1 MTAPATAN
9 KAIPLV
15 NLGVMH
21 EKLGAEIREVV
32 DRILKTGAF
41 VNGPDCS
48 AFEKEFAEFQQ
59 VKGAI
64 GCANGTDAIQ
74 IALRALNIGP
84 GDEVITAANSFVATA
99 EGIGLVGAA
108 PVFVDVNRDTALMDP
123 AAFEAAITPR
133 TKAVI
138 PVHLYGQI
146 APMDEIVAIARAR
159 NIVVLEDAAQA
170 HGASRDGKR
179 AGAWGAAAC
188 FSFYPGKNLGALGD
202 AGAMVSNDEALIA
215 RMRSIANHGSSSDR
229 YRNEI
234 LGTNSRLDTIQAGA
248 LRIKLRHLDDW
259 NKIRRERAHLYCEL
273 LSGCPDLDLPVESAS
288 SVSAWHL
295 FVVATSRRK
304 ELMAAL
310 AADGIATGIHYPV
323 PVHKQGAF
331 ANTGIATTAPITE
344 SLCDRIVSLP
354 LCPEVSKD
362 DVARIAALVRSTLS
376 AK

>member
-1 MTAPATAN
+1 MTAPATAH

-15 NLGVMH
+15 NLGAMH

-32 DRILKTGAF
+32 DRVLKTGAF

-48 AFEKEFAEFQQ
+48 AFEKEFAEFQK
-59 VKGAI
+59 VRGAV

-74 IALRALNIGP
+74 IALRSLGIGP

-99 EGIGLVGAA
+99 EGIGLVGAT
-108 PVFVDVNRDTALMDP
+108 PVFVDVSRDTALMDP
-123 AAFEAAITPR
+123 RAFEAAITPR

-146 APMDEIVAIARAR
+146 APMEAMVAIARRR
-159 NIVVLEDAAQA
+159 NIVVIEDAAQA

-202 AGAMVSNDEALIA
+202 GGMVISNDDTLVA
-215 RMRSIANHGSSSDR
+215 RMRSIANHGSSTDR

-248 LRIKLRHLDDW
+248 LRIKLRHLEDW

-273 LSGCPDLDLPVESAS
+273 LRGCPDLELPVESPGS
-288 SVSAWHL
+288 ISAWHL
-295 FVVATSRRK
+295 FVVATSRRMD
-304 ELMAAL
+304 LMAAL
-310 AADGIATGIHYPV
+310 AADGVATGIHYPV

-331 ANTGIATTAPITE
+331 ANTGIATTAPVTE

-354 LCPEVSKD
+354 LCPELSEN
-362 DVARIAALVRSTLS
+362 DVRRIATLVRSTLS
-376 AK
+376 SN